1 MSRRLAGAHGPRA
14 GPQLAGEQRL
24 WAVKRGA
31 VLARSSFLPADQARL
46 VIRKSAPGQGPT
58 EGLGQGSPGWVQ
70 KEQLLARVKLLPEE
84 GRATE

>member
-1 MSRRLAGAHGPRA
+1 M
-14 GPQLAGEQRL
+14 
-24 WAVKRGA
+24 
-31 VLARSSFLPADQARL
+31 ARSSFLPADQARL